1 MRASRKV
8 LAMMDSGATEKLE
21 KLVRL
26 LSSDKDHEVL
36 AAARAIMHTLSNT
49 GSDIHE
55 LAERIK
61 GDKLSEAEMQR
72 IYDAGVQEGKDV
84 AAAVAGFSSTEGP
97 SYYEMAKY
105 CVERDDGRLSPK
117 ERGFVED
124 MVLWCARR
132 EPSEKQ
138 GKWLHVLYV
147 KLGHRR

>member
-1 MRASRKV
+1 MI
-8 LAMMDSGATEKLE
+8 DPGATEKLE

-36 AAARAIMHTLSNT
+36 AAARAIQRTLSGA

-61 GDKLSEAEMQR
+61 GGKLSEADMKC
-72 IYDAGVQEGKDV
+72 IFDAGVQEGKDI
-84 AAAVAGFSSTEGP
+84 AAAAAGFSSTEGP

-105 CVERDDGRLSPK
+105 CVERDDGRLSAK

-124 MVLWCARR
+124 MTRWCARQ

-138 GKWLHVLYV
+138 GRWLHVLYV
-147 KLGHRR
+147 RLGRRR